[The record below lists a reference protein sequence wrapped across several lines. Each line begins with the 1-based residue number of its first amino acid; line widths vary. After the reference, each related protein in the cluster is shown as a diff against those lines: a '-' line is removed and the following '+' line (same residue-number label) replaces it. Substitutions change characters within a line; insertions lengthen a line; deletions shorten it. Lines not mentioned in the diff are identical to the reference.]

1 LKRASSPHGLVR
13 SLPAPPSCPCGVA
26 VEEGAELALKWDAD
40 TAGWSII
47 GGAEEYRLSEK
58 RAKIVRVLEETG
70 EPMTPTEVADALG
83 ENPNTVKALMWRMA
97 RDGQLTSDDGRYTVS
112 NRNLGNPV
120 TE

>member
-1 LKRASSPHGLVR
+1 
-13 SLPAPPSCPCGVA
+13 
-26 VEEGAELALKWDAD
+26 
-40 TAGWSII
+40 
-47 GGAEEYRLSEK
+47 
-58 RAKIVRVLEETG
+58 
-70 EPMTPTEVADALG
+70 MTPTEVADALG